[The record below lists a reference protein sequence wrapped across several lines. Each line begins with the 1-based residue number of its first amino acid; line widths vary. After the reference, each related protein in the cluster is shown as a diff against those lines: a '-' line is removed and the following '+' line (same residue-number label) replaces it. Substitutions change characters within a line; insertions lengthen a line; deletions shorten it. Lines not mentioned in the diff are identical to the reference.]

1 MRLIVNYYPKNLILG
16 NIFNCS
22 IIEKRIWK
30 WFIKTNIKEME
41 LIRIKNHVVF
51 IKPFWCYCK
60 DMSESTGHNI
70 KFFVWRIHSI
80 VICKV
85 AKCSSFNKKKN
96 IITIIFKMASRAFG
110 FLGTFWKFGLYKRID
125 KSINQFF
132 KYFWE
137 IRKHTNGAILL
148 SVVSPFLKTW
158 EISAYF
164 TISGKFPLFKQP
176 LKFS

>member
-1 MRLIVNYYPKNLILG
+1 MRLIVNYYTKNLILG

-41 LIRIKNHVVF
+41 LIRIKKHVVF

-96 IITIIFKMASRAFG
+96 IITIIFKMASRIFG
-110 FLGTFWKFGLYKRID
+110 FLRTFWKFGLYKRID

-137 IRKHTNGAILL
+137 IRKYTNRAIVTFVCRMTFFKNLRNISIL
-148 SVVSPFLKTW
+148 HNIR
-158 EISAYF
+158 EIS
-164 TISGKFPLFKQP
+164 TH
-176 LKFS
+176 